1 MHGACIKM
9 LLNISFPLLLFLL
22 ILLLALLPFLY
33 LLLLLY
39 YSNLKMEAE
48 VSFETFYLSFYLTA
62 QDDTANFGNI
72 HVLLTLFI
80 LIYDG
85 LFNTLAAILYTQDAE
100 KLRAHKS

>member
-9 LLNISFPLLLFLL
+9 TLNISFPLLLFLL
-22 ILLLALLPFLY
+22 ILLLALLSFLY

-62 QDDTANFGNI
+62 QDHTANFGNI

-100 KLRAHKS
+100 KLRAQKS